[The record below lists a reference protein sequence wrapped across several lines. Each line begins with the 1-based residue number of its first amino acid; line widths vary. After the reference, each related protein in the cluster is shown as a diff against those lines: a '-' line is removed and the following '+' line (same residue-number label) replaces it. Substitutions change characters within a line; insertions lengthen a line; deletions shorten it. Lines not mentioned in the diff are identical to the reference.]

1 HRPAVR
7 DQAQAVGGGQLDQAT
22 DAGGDA
28 EDLQARAGI
37 LAGLEHLGR
46 GLALG
51 ERQRLLDDHGP
62 TQRHRE
68 QHAQQAAEAGDAQ
81 HPPVVEVGPVAHQ
94 HQGRDR
100 EDHAGGDRRAGR
112 GTGLDDVVLQDR
124 AAAEQAQHAHGDDR
138 RRDGGGHGQAGE
150 QAQVG
155 VGRRQHHREHDGEDD
170 GAEGQLWRTL
180 AGHSVSPANK
190 EAATLLVPAP
200 AGPVVPG
207 PERPRPPKRSADG
220 QQAVR
225 AGNHTVARATAGWR
239 TPESERDVVVGKAV
253 VEAARGRGRGSRRRG
268 AALATAV
275 FAARRGAAL
284 RTVAAAVVTTL
295 AAATATA
302 ATEHLHLVGDDL
314 GDVALLAILAGE
326 LVVADRAFDVAL
338 RTLAQ
343 VLAGDFAEL

>member
-1 HRPAVR
+1 
-7 DQAQAVGGGQLDQAT
+7 
-22 DAGGDA
+22 
-28 EDLQARAGI
+28 
-37 LAGLEHLGR
+37 
-46 GLALG
+46 
-51 ERQRLLDDHGP
+51 
-62 TQRHRE
+62 
-68 QHAQQAAEAGDAQ
+68 
-81 HPPVVEVGPVAHQ
+81 
-94 HQGRDR
+94 
-100 EDHAGGDRRAGR
+100 
-112 GTGLDDVVLQDR
+112 
-124 AAAEQAQHAHGDDR
+124 
-138 RRDGGGHGQAGE
+138 
-150 QAQVG
+150 
-155 VGRRQHHREHDGEDD
+155 
-170 GAEGQLWRTL
+170 EGQLWRTL

-253 VEAARGRGRGSRRRG
+253 VKAARGRGRGSRRRR
-268 AALATAV
+268 AALASAV
-275 FAARRGAAL
+275 FAARRGSAL
-284 RTVAAAVVTTL
+284 RTVGAASSTTL
-295 AAATATA
+295 HAAPPSAAATATA

-343 VLAGDFAEL
+343 VLAGDLAELAEELHPVPLGAFLLVAVAVLAHAGG